1 MVFVTVANFEERFL
15 NIFRAERLEEE
26 RIIEFMK
33 LKERLKF
40 CNVVKISLPTPFY
53 ALLATTNPY
62 SVPPEN
68 HVISP
73 SPPKK
78 SFTPEQIARSLEG
91 KAKLRSW

>member
-1 MVFVTVANFEERFL
+1 MVFVTIANFEERFL

-53 ALLATTNPY
+53 ALLATTDPY

-73 SPPKK
+73 SPPQRNPSPPRTDRK
-78 SFTPEQIARSLEG
+78 
-91 KAKLRSW
+91 KLRGESKA

>member
-1 MVFVTVANFEERFL
+1 M

-40 CNVVKISLPTPFY
+40 CNVVKISLPIPFY
-53 ALLATTNPY
+53 ALLATTDPY

-78 SFTPEQIARSLEG
+78 SFTHPPPEQIARSLEG

>member
-1 MVFVTVANFEERFL
+1 M

-53 ALLATTNPY
+53 ALLATTDPC
-62 SVPPEN
+62 SVTPEN

-73 SPPKK
+73 SLPPKEILHPRTDRK
-78 SFTPEQIARSLEG
+78 
-91 KAKLRSW
+91 KLRGESKA

>member
-1 MVFVTVANFEERFL
+1 MVFVTIANFEERFL

-40 CNVVKISLPTPFY
+40 CNVVKISLPIPFY
-53 ALLATTNPY
+53 ALLATTDPY

-73 SPPKK
+73 PPPPKEILH
-78 SFTPEQIARSLEG
+78 PPNRSQE
-91 KAKLRSW
+91 A

>member
-1 MVFVTVANFEERFL
+1 M
-15 NIFRAERLEEE
+15 NILRAERLEEE

-53 ALLATTNPY
+53 ALLATTDPY
-62 SVPPEN
+62 SVPPEK

-73 SPPKK
+73 SPPKEILH
-78 SFTPEQIARSLEG
+78 PPNRSQV
-91 KAKLRSW
+91 A

>member
-1 MVFVTVANFEERFL
+1 M

-26 RIIEFMK
+26 RSIEFMK

-40 CNVVKISLPTPFY
+40 CNVVKISLPIPFY
-53 ALLATTNPY
+53 ALLATTDPY

-73 SPPKK
+73 PPPKEILH
-78 SFTPEQIARSLEG
+78 PPNRSQE
-91 KAKLRSW
+91 A

>member
-1 MVFVTVANFEERFL
+1 MVFVTIANFEERFL

-26 RIIEFMK
+26 RSIEFMK

-40 CNVVKISLPTPFY
+40 CNVVKISLPIPFY
-53 ALLATTNPY
+53 ALLATTDPY

-73 SPPKK
+73 PPPPKEILH
-78 SFTPEQIARSLEG
+78 PPNRSQE
-91 KAKLRSW
+91 A

>member
-1 MVFVTVANFEERFL
+1 MVFVTIANFEERFL

-53 ALLATTNPY
+53 ALLATTDPY

-78 SFTPEQIARSLEG
+78 SFTPRTDR
-91 KAKLRSW
+91 KKLRGERKA

>member
-1 MVFVTVANFEERFL
+1 M

-26 RIIEFMK
+26 RSIEFMK

-40 CNVVKISLPTPFY
+40 CNVVKISLPIPFY
-53 ALLATTNPY
+53 ALLATTDPY

-73 SPPKK
+73 PPPPKK
-78 SFTPEQIARSLEG
+78 SFTPRTDR
-91 KAKLRSW
+91 KKLRGESKA